1 MELEKFTY
9 EDCRKMGLC
18 SMSTDQDDLML
29 PIEYLD
35 DYNKLKKEI
44 LAGEMPDV
52 GENFGYLACMVN
64 DLLTNYLYK
73 DREHTKKCL
82 INISN
87 YKHEMINC
95 KIYRRL
101 CLLQDSIVYD
111 NIEYEKVKSN
121 LFNDCVYIDKRCEH
135 KNKDLIINYFN
146 DYRCSLHSQGDVL
159 LLIQKDSTIDIV
171 KDTRF
176 GDINLRESTYG
187 LIKRSKPKRGNNV
200 RISIHNQTFG
210 KTDLIELHI
219 IPSYIKFNKCYCS
232 FILEN
237 HDKNFK
243 NLDPETLSLVGC
255 PNEIDGDFIVS
266 KIGLKSLKGGPKKV
280 KGDYL
285 ANSNKLESL
294 DGTPEYVG
302 GYFNLYGNFLT
313 DEEFDKIQESSIT
326 YYWPS
331 YNNLNNPGVV
341 RCRTKRV
348 KVNKN

>member
-9 EDCRKMGLC
+9 EDCRKMGFC

-29 PIEYLD
+29 PIKYLD
-35 DYNKLKKEI
+35 DYNKLKKAI
-44 LAGEMPDV
+44 LAGEIPNV

-64 DLLTNYLYK
+64 DLLANYLCK

-101 CLLQDSIVYD
+101 CLLQDTIVYD
-111 NIEYEKVKSN
+111 NIEYEKIKN
-121 LFNDCVYIDKRCEH
+121 HLFNDCVYIDKKCEH
-135 KNKDLIINYFN
+135 KNKDLILNYFN
-146 DYRCSLHSQGDVL
+146 DYHCSLLSQGDVL

-176 GDINLRESTYG
+176 GEINLEDSKFG
-187 LIKRSKPKRGNNV
+187 LIKRSKPKHGNNI

-210 KTDLIELHI
+210 KTDLIELHT
-219 IPSYIKFNKCYCS
+219 IPTYIKFNKCCCS

-243 NLDPETLSLVGC
+243 NIDPETISLVGC
-255 PNEIDGDFIVS
+255 PNEIDGDFIIS

-285 ANSNKLESL
+285 ANSNSLNSL
-294 DGTPEYVG
+294 DGAPYYVG
-302 GYFNLYGNFLT
+302 GKF
-313 DEEFDKIQESSIT
+313 
-326 YYWPS
+326 
-331 YNNLNNPGVV
+331 NLNNNNLTDDAIKKCIESQVEYNWKEVSIRNNPDLI
-341 RCRTKRV
+341 RYR
-348 KVNKN
+348 NPKNW